1 MFHVVSYP
9 RGVARNRCVGAERMG
24 ASRLRIASVA
34 TKSCCPQE
42 IAAIWIQRFLA
53 EFSSVAFRALRR
65 CDKRLVSPLVCS
77 RWRDGRRCMRERSWC
92 QWPRCVST
100 AEQCSRWRTGPTHP
114 GRSLTGGSNAQCS
127 RYPPG
132 RNGGPATFSP
142 AAEVAFLKDD
152 KVPGCR
158 AILITTLERQEVER
172 VISQ

>member
-1 MFHVVSYP
+1 
-9 RGVARNRCVGAERMG
+9 
-24 ASRLRIASVA
+24 LRQAPGHS
-34 TKSCCPQE
+34 SG
-42 IAAIWIQRFLA
+42 FLA
-53 EFSSVAFRALRR
+53 MAGRALVHERAKLVPVTPRR
-65 CDKRLVSPLVCS
+65 
-77 RWRDGRRCMRERSWC
+77 
-92 QWPRCVST
+92 VST
-100 AEQCSRWRTGPTHP
+100 AEQCSRWRTGPTRP
-114 GRSLTGGSNAQCS
+114 GRSLTGGSDAQCS